1 MTPIFSKVVFD
12 IGDNE
17 SIDMGQ
23 LKIQTF
29 TAALRALKTEVKI
42 GSLHIY
48 FRDCCWAA
56 TERAE
61 GFANALGKFKI
72 LQSLEMNGPDFLWN
86 ENLGAIPQALAMN
99 VTPVWASLRPGT
111 KEENFKG
118 VFNCKYRPA
127 MTVEETQ
134 GEVGEVMDA
143 GFLYRE
149 HWESLGEED
158 QTV

>member
-1 MTPIFSKVVFD
+1 MTPIFSNVVFD
-12 IGDNE
+12 IGDDE

-23 LKIQTF
+23 FKIQTF
-29 TAALRALKTEVKI
+29 TAALRALKNEVKI
-42 GSLHIY
+42 GRLQIY
-48 FRDCCWAA
+48 FRDFCWAA

-72 LQSLEMNGPDFLWN
+72 LQSLEMNGPDFLWS
-86 ENLGAIPQALAMN
+86 ENLAAIPEALAMN
-99 VTPVWASLRPGT
+99 ATPVRAFLQPGT
-111 KEENFKG
+111 KEQNYKG
-118 VFNCKYRPA
+118 FFHCKYCPA

-134 GEVGEVMDA
+134 GGVGEVVDP